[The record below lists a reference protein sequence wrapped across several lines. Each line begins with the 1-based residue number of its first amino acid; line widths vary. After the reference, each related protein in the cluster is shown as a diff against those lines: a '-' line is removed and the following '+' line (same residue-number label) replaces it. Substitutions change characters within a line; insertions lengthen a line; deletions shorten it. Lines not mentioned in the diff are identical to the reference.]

1 MIWQYSSFKY
11 YTWCSE
17 KNDFLVPEGPSIK
30 LGPEIIKKMNSL
42 SRQLKEKMDNCLE
55 VAKSS
60 EKFQNCHYDIA
71 LLLLNLLFQGT
82 MNPSKN
88 FTVKRS

>member
-30 LGPEIIKKMNSL
+30 LGPEIIKKVNSL
-42 SRQLKEKMDNCLE
+42 SRQLKEKMDNLTILYVTTC
-55 VAKSS
+55 SS
-60 EKFQNCHYDIA
+60 KIYPGNASLI
-71 LLLLNLLFQGT
+71 L
-82 MNPSKN
+82 K
-88 FTVKRS
+88 